1 MPQRKTDKFPAEF
14 RMSTPTERLENVDTT
29 NKLQGYYN
37 QAGVIVGTKLPRLKI
52 WRGYVVT

>member
-14 RMSTPTERLENVDTT
+14 RMSTPTERLENVTT

-37 QAGVIVGTKLPRLKI
+37 QAGVIVGTKLSRLKI
-52 WRGYVVT
+52 WRG

>member
-37 QAGVIVGTKLPRLKI
+37 QAGVIVGTKLSRLKI
-52 WRGYVVT
+52 WRG